1 MLSPSAIPEKSG
13 EEMRV
18 VILIDNT
25 PNPHTDL
32 QTEHG
37 LSIYFEVDN
46 RKWLM
51 DVGASGK
58 FEDNAARLGISIA
71 DIDCLVLSHAHRD
84 HTGGLANFIK
94 QNSKAKIFI
103 STHIAGNYYY
113 STRRGSKRDISPDYS
128 IVENNPER
136 FVLVDTDIRL
146 SESVMLHCNIPVLF
160 GTPKANRTLLVNDL
174 PDDFLHEMAL
184 CIDTPQGDIVL
195 SACTHLGILNTL
207 SACQCQDLYAYI
219 GGTHLIDSDA
229 ENKYETDEQL
239 TEIAY
244 KIKSLYPQMKLIT
257 GHCTGI
263 NAQKILSETL
273 GEKFISFYSGFIIE
287 I

>member
-1 MLSPSAIPEKSG
+1 
-13 EEMRV
+13 MRV

-51 DVGASGK
+51 DVGASGR
-58 FEDNAARLGISIA
+58 FADNAAILGVSIA
-71 DIDCLVLSHAHRD
+71 DIDCLVLSHAHCD
-84 HTGGLANFIK
+84 HTGGLEDFIK

-103 STHIAGNYYY
+103 SSHIAGNSYY
-113 STRRGSKRDISPDYS
+113 STRRGSKRDISPNYS
-128 IVENNPER
+128 IVENNPEQ

-146 SESVMLHCNIPVLF
+146 SESIMLYCNIPHLF
-160 GTPKANRTLLVNDL
+160 DTPKANRTLLVNDMQ
-174 PDDFLHEMAL
+174 DDFKHEMAL
-184 CIDTPQGDIVL
+184 RIDTPKGCVII
-195 SACTHLGILNTL
+195 SACTHLGILNTI
-207 SACQCQDLYAYI
+207 STCQCQDLYAYI

-244 KIKSLYPQMKLIT
+244 KIRSLYPQMKLIT
-257 GHCTGI
+257 SHCTGI
-263 NAQKILSETL
+263 NAQRILSETL
-273 GEKFISFYSGFIIE
+273 SEKFISFCGGFTIE

>member
-1 MLSPSAIPEKSG
+1 
-13 EEMRV
+13 MRV
-18 VILIDNT
+18 VVLIDNT
-25 PNPHTDL
+25 PNPYSDL

-58 FEDNAARLGISIA
+58 FAENAKKIGVDIAGIDYLI
-71 DIDCLVLSHAHRD
+71 LSHAHRD

-103 STHIAGNYYY
+103 SSHIAGNFYY

-136 FVLVDTDIRL
+136 FVLVDTDTRL
-146 SESVMLHCNIPVLF
+146 SESVMLHCNIPLLF
-160 GTPKANRTLLVNDL
+160 DTPKANRTLLVNDSS
-174 PDDFLHEMAL
+174 DDFSHEMAL
-184 CIDTPQGDIVL
+184 CINTPKGHIVI
-195 SACTHLGILNTL
+195 SACTHMGILNTL
-207 SACQCQDLYAYI
+207 SACGNKDICSFI
-219 GGTHLIDSDA
+219 GGTHLIDSNT
-229 ENKYETDEQL
+229 ENLYETDVQL
-239 TEIAY
+239 IEIAH

-257 GHCTGI
+257 GHCTGA

-273 GEKFISFYSGFIIE
+273 EDKFISFYSGFLFKKGCYFQ
-287 I
+287 